1 MASNRPHMSLSAV
14 QLQDLFAQNKE
25 SENVLKAIVRE
36 LKHRT
41 TPSAVALRKK
51 VEIAL
56 AILSGEA
63 SPHGTGLPSHQT
75 INCRNCDTGL
85 RIPVKDGKVTYVCP
99 SCKSDFEVVGAGG
112 VLQVT
117 WIETREGSTKPEPEM
132 SDAVARS
139 LLGVNAQAGF
149 PDIKAAWR
157 KASQQYHPDKHQGL
171 PERLKQAAELE
182 MQRINEAYRF
192 LERVTADDF

>member
-1 MASNRPHMSLSAV
+1 MASNRPYLSLSGT
-14 QLQDLFAQNKE
+14 QLQELFAQNKE
-25 SENVLKAIVRE
+25 STKVLKEIVRE

-51 VEIAL
+51 VEVAL
-56 AILSGEA
+56 AILNGEA
-63 SPHGTGLPSHQT
+63 SPQGSVLPSHQT
-75 INCRNCDTGL
+75 INCRKCGTSL

-117 WIETREGSTKPEPEM
+117 WIENRNTSTKPEPEM

-149 PDIKAAWR
+149 PEIKAAWR

-182 MQRINEAYRF
+182 MQRINVAYRF
-192 LERVTADDF
+192 LERATADDF

>member
-1 MASNRPHMSLSAV
+1 MATTRPYMSLSAV
-14 QLQDLFAQNKE
+14 QLQELFAQNKE
-25 SENVLKAIVRE
+25 SENLLKAIVRE

-51 VEIAL
+51 VEGTL

-63 SPHGTGLPSHQT
+63 SPQGAGLPSHQT
-75 INCRNCDTGL
+75 INCRNCDTNL
-85 RIPVKDGKVTYVCP
+85 RIPVNDGKVTYVCP
-99 SCKSDFEVVGAGG
+99 SCKSDFEVVGASG

-117 WIETREGSTKPEPEM
+117 WIETRKESTRPEPEM
-132 SDAVARS
+132 GDVVARS
-139 LLGVNAQAGF
+139 LLGVSAEAGF
-149 PDIKAAWR
+149 SEIKAAWR
-157 KASQQYHPDKHQGL
+157 RASQQYHPDKHQGL

-192 LERVTADDF
+192 LERATADDF

>member
-1 MASNRPHMSLSAV
+1 MANNRPHMSLSAV
-14 QLQDLFAQNKE
+14 QLQDLFSQNKE
-25 SENVLKAIVRE
+25 SQNVLKAIVRE

-51 VEIAL
+51 VEAAL

-63 SPHGTGLPSHQT
+63 SPPAAVLPSHQT
-75 INCRNCDTGL
+75 ISCRNCDASL
-85 RIPVKDGKVTYVCP
+85 RIPVSDRKVTYVCP
-99 SCKSDFEVVGAGG
+99 SCKSDFEVVGAGS

-117 WIETREGSTKPEPEM
+117 WIETKKGSTNPEPEM

-139 LLGVNAQAGF
+139 LLGVNGKAGF
-149 PDIKAAWR
+149 TDIKAAWR

-171 PERLKQAAELE
+171 PERLRQAAELE
-182 MQRINEAYRF
+182 IQRINEAYRY

>member
-1 MASNRPHMSLSAV
+1 MASNRPYMSLSAA
-14 QLQDLFAQNKE
+14 QLQDLFTQNKE

-51 VEIAL
+51 VEVAL

-63 SPHGTGLPSHQT
+63 SPHAPGLPSHQM
-75 INCRNCDTGL
+75 INCRNCDTSL

-99 SCKSDFEVVGAGG
+99 SCKADFEVVGAGG

-117 WIETREGSTKPEPEM
+117 WIETRKGSTKPEPEM

-139 LLGVNAQAGF
+139 FLGVNAQAGF

-192 LERVTADDF
+192 LERATVDDF

>member
-1 MASNRPHMSLSAV
+1 MASNRPYLSLSAA

-25 SENVLKAIVRE
+25 SENVLKAMVRE

-41 TPSAVALRKK
+41 TPSAVALRKM
-51 VEIAL
+51 VEVAL

-63 SPHGTGLPSHQT
+63 SPHGAGLPSQQT
-75 INCRNCDTGL
+75 INCRNCDTSL

-117 WIETREGSTKPEPEM
+117 WIETRKASTKPEPEM

-139 LLGVNAQAGF
+139 LLEVNAQAGF

-192 LERVTADDF
+192 LERATADVF

>member
-1 MASNRPHMSLSAV
+1 MASNRPYLSLSGI
-14 QLQDLFAQNKE
+14 QLQELFAQNKG
-25 SENVLKAIVRE
+25 SGKVLKEIVRE

-41 TPSAVALRKK
+41 TPSATALRKK
-51 VEIAL
+51 VEIML

-63 SPHGTGLPSHQT
+63 SPHGAALPGNQT
-75 INCRNCDTGL
+75 INCRSCDTSL

-99 SCKSDFEVVGAGG
+99 SCKSDFEVIGAGG

-117 WIETREGSTKPEPEM
+117 WIEIRKASAKPEPEM
-132 SDAVARS
+132 SDLGARS
-139 LLGVNAQAGF
+139 LLGLNAQAGF
-149 PDIKAAWR
+149 PEIKAAWR

-171 PERLKQAAELE
+171 PERLRQAAELE

-192 LERVTADDF
+192 LERASADDF

>member
-1 MASNRPHMSLSAV
+1 MASNRPYLSLSAV
-14 QLQDLFAQNKE
+14 QLQDLFARNKD
-25 SENVLKAIVRE
+25 SEAVLNAIVRE

-51 VEIAL
+51 VELAL
-56 AILSGEA
+56 TILSGEA
-63 SPHGTGLPSHQT
+63 SPYGAGLPTHQT
-75 INCRNCDTGL
+75 INCRNCDTSL

-112 VLQVT
+112 VLQLT
-117 WIETREGSTKPEPEM
+117 WIEKKKVSTKSELEM
-132 SDAVARS
+132 SNAVARS

-149 PDIKAAWR
+149 PDIKVAWR

-171 PERLKQAAELE
+171 PERLRQAAELE
-182 MQRINEAYRF
+182 MQNINAAYRF
-192 LERVTADDF
+192 LERATADDF